1 MGRASSNLTSLL
13 EGKPILDVQGSALP
27 ANNPA
32 VRVSLDVDG
41 FPQPPAPPPSQ
52 PLPEKP
58 DVGRI
63 LENPLIQPMLQRTNT
78 AKPGISSGTPGD
90 QMQALFVL
98 THELKAAKDQIPD
111 LQSRVQFLEQQLRE
125 EREARANA
133 EERAYQLEQGSR
145 KDSAEPAAK
154 QAGPEHDVNTDSVSL
169 GAGKGDDRLGTLQ
182 SQLDRLQANM
192 VDMKQQMEAYRRR
205 AESAETQRDEARQSL
220 AEMIEDKRS
229 RMDAE
234 LAPLSSLKLSRDSTS
249 LDSDASRLLEGSA
262 NGHTIRPS
270 QIRPVALTILLEKAG
285 VDGDKP
291 LTPRQAAKLQRVLR
305 QEMLAD
311 DSTVV
316 GARQVGLSYHG
327 IPHAAAFTTVV
338 VGLVVMGWLTG
349 WEKPQR

>member
-133 EERAYQLEQGSR
+133 
-145 KDSAEPAAK
+145 
-154 QAGPEHDVNTDSVSL
+154 
-169 GAGKGDDRLGTLQ
+169 
-182 SQLDRLQANM
+182 
-192 VDMKQQMEAYRRR
+192 
-205 AESAETQRDEARQSL
+205 
-220 AEMIEDKRS
+220 
-229 RMDAE
+229 
-234 LAPLSSLKLSRDSTS
+234 
-249 LDSDASRLLEGSA
+249 
-262 NGHTIRPS
+262 
-270 QIRPVALTILLEKAG
+270 
-285 VDGDKP
+285 
-291 LTPRQAAKLQRVLR
+291 
-305 QEMLAD
+305 
-311 DSTVV
+311 
-316 GARQVGLSYHG
+316 
-327 IPHAAAFTTVV
+327 
-338 VGLVVMGWLTG
+338 
-349 WEKPQR
+349 